1 MSSWRFRFHEEDGIS
16 PDLAA
21 RAVGLG
27 ADGTPTPGRVTLE
40 PGSVLRLETREPGAA
55 AISLPVD
62 AGPAGVL
69 RLQTTLLPPSGEPYP
84 LLYELARH
92 RIKLY
97 LAKGEEWGMFEGDL
111 APDATARF
119 EESRDLLGRA
129 TTEADPRRSSRLAR
143 ESLIAGLDASERLAS
158 AHARL
163 QIRRKYAGRKVS
175 ESSLGLE
182 LDLSVSTKLAES
194 RHLEP
199 FGLVSLP
206 LRWAEIEPSQGR
218 FAFDRLDRWM
228 VALSR
233 ARRRILAGPLV
244 DLSLDFLPDWV
255 LARRGDATALRD
267 AAFAFCEQVVNRYR
281 GAVSLWNIA
290 SGLASAASDEAE
302 VVRAIGLVRMA
313 SVLVRQLHPE
323 GKILVEITDPFAER
337 RWTKPDGIGPLRF
350 LRRIGE
356 EGIHF
361 DSVGLRL
368 VMGESIDGCRD
379 LAELASL
386 ADRFVSPERHVVVS
400 ALGAPSEPRSGD
412 PSGWH
417 GEWEPLRQAAWL
429 GEALPILLARPR
441 FTTVVWGSLLDR
453 AEAPVRAGL
462 YDVAGRAKPA
472 AARLEAIRKALR
484 EEPPRLPDGLFQAHR
499 PSTARIEP

>member
-1 MSSWRFRFHEEDGIS
+1 MSTWLFRLEEEDGVT

-21 RAVGLG
+21 RAIGLG
-27 ADGTPTPGRVTLE
+27 ADGLPIPGRATLE
-40 PGSVLRLETREPGAA
+40 PAGLLRLETRESGTAA
-55 AISLPVD
+55 LSLPID

-69 RLQTTLLPPSGEPYP
+69 RLQTTLLPPRTEPYP

-97 LAKGEEWGMFEGDL
+97 LAKGEEWGMFEGEL

-119 EESRDLLGRA
+119 EEARDLLGRA
-129 TTEADPRRSSRLAR
+129 TTEPDPRRSARLAR

-158 AHARL
+158 AHARI
-163 QIRRKYAGRKVS
+163 QIRRKYSGKKVS
-175 ESSLGLE
+175 DASFGLE
-182 LDLSVSTKLAES
+182 IDLALPPKLAES

-206 LRWAEIEPSQGR
+206 VRWAEIEPTQGR

-233 ARRRILAGPLV
+233 ARRRILCGPLV

-255 LARRGDATALRD
+255 LARRGDASAVRD
-267 AAFAFCEQVVNRYR
+267 AAFAFAEQMVTRYR
-281 GAVSLWNIA
+281 GAVALWNIA
-290 SGLASAASDEAE
+290 SGLASSASDDDE
-302 VVRAIGLVRMA
+302 VTRAIALVRMA

-323 GKILVEITDPFAER
+323 GKILIEITDPFAER
-337 RWTKPDGIGPLRF
+337 RWTKPEGIGPLRF
-350 LRRIGE
+350 IRRIGE

-368 VMGESIDGCRD
+368 VMGESVEGCRD
-379 LAELASL
+379 LAELAAL
-386 ADRFVSPERHVVVS
+386 ADRFVNPERHVVVT
-400 ALGAPSEPRSGD
+400 ALGAPSEPCAGD

-417 GEWEPLRQAAWL
+417 GAWDPLRQAAWL

-441 FTTVVWGSLLDR
+441 FTAVAWSALLDR
-453 AEAPVRAGL
+453 ADHPGRAGL
-462 YDVAGRAKPA
+462 YDASGRAKPA
-472 AARLEAIRKALR
+472 ASRFEAIREALR
-484 EEPPRLPDGLFQAHR
+484 GEAIELPDGLFQAHR
-499 PSTARIEP
+499 PTSPRVER